1 MMNEDDPKRKL
12 LHKQVFPEKFW
23 MYSAI
28 ALPAL
33 LILLLIFGS
42 IYAGT
47 KVKISDES
55 RLEFPAAS
63 YVTASEQYPQPMG
76 VTLLDQAYF
85 TKKAVTMLSGDA
97 TPDAV
102 RQLVSGTLEELKDGL
117 VVVRP
122 GRFEGGYFQSIYE
135 QKRVELERE
144 IEDLSSQLRG
154 FYRNDFESIRTQLG
168 QKRMQL
174 NAWESFRNLLTNANI
189 RCELGN
195 LPYSNERPAV
205 SLIAGRLE
213 GITRDLRITLR
224 DAAPVL
230 DSAFLTKAG
239 ISLDVLEDIDLDQEL
254 ARWKATVSAAKD
266 RHAQES
272 AGLRRE
278 VESRVARQRAVVRNR
293 FYSRWISLLAM
304 AFSTLVVFFCLKRYS
319 EIIRRKG
326 LARTSTFEIY
336 FSTNVTSLVLRWLAL
351 IIVFIGMVELWGF
364 LLLQL
369 LLSGSK
375 LPLLPL
381 FNTIAI
387 PVLRPLSVLIQ
398 LLGAGG
404 VIASILFSLLAPV
417 ALGLLAI
424 FQSWMLLLLS
434 EYACF
439 ISNCYHVLYH
449 LARPKDRT

>member
-1 MMNEDDPKRKL
+1 MMNEDDPKQVL
-12 LHKQVFPEKFW
+12 SHKQVFPENFW
-23 MYSAI
+23 KYSAI

-33 LILLLIFGS
+33 LVLLLILGS

-47 KVKISDES
+47 KVKMSDES
-55 RLEFPAAS
+55 GLEFPSSLYA
-63 YVTASEQYPQPMG
+63 TASERYPQPMG
-76 VTLLDQAYF
+76 VTMLDQAYF
-85 TKKAVTMLSGDA
+85 AKKIFTMLSGEA
-97 TPDAV
+97 GPDPV
-102 RQLVSGTLEELKDGL
+102 RQLVNGTLSELKDGL

-122 GRFEGGYFQSIYE
+122 GRFEGGSFQAVYE
-135 QKRVELERE
+135 NSRSDLEKE
-144 IEDLSSQLRG
+144 IEDLTSQLRG
-154 FYRNDFESIRTQLG
+154 FYRNDFESIRAKLN
-168 QKRMQL
+168 QKRLQL
-174 NAWESFRNLLTNANI
+174 NAWESFQSFLSNANI
-189 RCELGN
+189 RCDLGN
-195 LPYSNERPAV
+195 LPYANDRPAV

-213 GITRDLRITLR
+213 GITRDLRVTLR

-230 DSAFLTKAG
+230 DTVFLTKAG
-239 ISLDVLEDIDLDQEL
+239 ISLDILEGIDLDQEL
-254 ARWKATVSAAKD
+254 ARWKATLTAAKD
-266 RHAQES
+266 RHGKES
-272 AGLRRE
+272 AALRRE
-278 VESRVARQRAVVRNR
+278 VEKRVAQQRAVIRNR

-319 EIIRRKG
+319 GIIRRKG
-326 LARTSTFEIY
+326 LPRTSTFEIY
-336 FSTNVTSLVLRWLAL
+336 FTTNVTSLVLRWMAL

-364 LLLQL
+364 LLLQI

-404 VIASILFSLLAPV
+404 VVASILFSLLAPA
-417 ALGLLAI
+417 ALGLLAVI
-424 FQSWMLLLLS
+424 QSWLLLLLS

-439 ISNCYHVLYH
+439 IGNCYHVLYH